1 MADHIF
7 GFGDKVVSDTTGT
20 LYDSGGPYAP
30 YNAYEFDYFVIRR
43 SDYGSNTHI
52 FLEVEEWLVADY
64 DPSQDRAT
72 DYDYIDVYASTD
84 GYDPTN
90 WTWVERLGGPDIS
103 SDVGSSLNTAEGDLP
118 AKFYVET
125 SFLKFVFRSSYRQ
138 DYTYSGFKISWF
150 TGGSG
155 DIGGYTDL
163 TGIASNTYDDEK
175 NLKENAMDSQ
185 SIVDSNVASDPAKT
199 NWDFIP
205 EGQFDDGPGITTL
218 NYKFT
223 DMNYDKEAG
232 FRVPLSYTSPERIR
246 QSPSVGDISIED

>member
-64 DPSQDRAT
+64 DTATT
-72 DYDYIDVYASTD
+72 DYDYIDVYESDD

-90 WTWVERLGGPDIS
+90 WTWVDRIGGSVAHTGTTLEP
-103 SDVGSSLNTAEGDLP
+103 GDLP
-118 AKFYVET
+118 TKYYVET
-125 SFLKFVFRSSYRQ
+125 RFLKFVFRSKHRQ
-138 DYTYSGFKISWF
+138 DYGDFPGFKISWF

-155 DIGGYTDL
+155 DTSGYTDL

-175 NLKENAMDSQ
+175 NLKENAMDSL
-185 SIVDSNVASDPAKT
+185 SVVKENIESDPSAD
-199 NWDFIP
+199 NWSFIP
-205 EGQFDDGPGITTL
+205 QGQFGDVSGINVL
-218 NYKFT
+218 NHRFT
-223 DMNYDKEAG
+223 SMNYVKNANIT
-232 FRVPLSYTSPERIR
+232 VPLSYTSPERLHYSQII
-246 QSPSVGDISIED
+246 GKITIED